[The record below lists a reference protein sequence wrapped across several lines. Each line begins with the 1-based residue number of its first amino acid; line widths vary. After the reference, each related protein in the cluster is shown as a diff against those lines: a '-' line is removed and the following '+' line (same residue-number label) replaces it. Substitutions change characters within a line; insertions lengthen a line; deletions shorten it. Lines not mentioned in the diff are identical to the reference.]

1 MNIDTRNRRL
11 EALGIAESIAMRLRD
26 IGTGLSTDLRT
37 AEEYADMARTLG
49 EIEDRLYRKGE
60 YAPENIASVRGGAR

>member
-1 MNIDTRNRRL
+1 MDTDTKNRRL

-26 IGTGLSTDLRT
+26 IVSGSLTDRRT
-37 AEEYADMARTLG
+37 ADEYADMARTLR

-60 YAPENIASVRGGAR
+60 YASDNVAKVSQ

>member
-1 MNIDTRNRRL
+1 
-11 EALGIAESIAMRLRD
+11 MRLRD